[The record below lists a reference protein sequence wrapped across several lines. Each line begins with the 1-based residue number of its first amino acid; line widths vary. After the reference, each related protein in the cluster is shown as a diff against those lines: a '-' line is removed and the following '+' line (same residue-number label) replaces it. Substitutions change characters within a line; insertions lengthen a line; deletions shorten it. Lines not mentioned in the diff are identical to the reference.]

1 MPSAAFRDN
10 PWRRLAWAL
19 PSAGVLTAVA
29 LAGFLRLLAGEP
41 LRALAPSPLQVQLV
55 ELPASPSPTAVPSS
69 APAPPEPQPPS
80 EPPSE
85 PAPPQVPTAAAP
97 PPSEPVPTVEP
108 SEPATEVEPRTT
120 APAPPPK
127 PPARPSRPRAAAPA
141 PAAAPPSTAA
151 LPSAPSPSASAMPG
165 SNSMGARAIVKPMP
179 EIPESLRRHELD
191 LVAVARFRVAAD
203 GSAQVELIEPT
214 PEPAINRALLEA
226 LKHWKFFPALAGGK
240 PVASTIDIRIPIS
253 VR

>member
-10 PWRRLAWAL
+10 PWRRLAWAM

-41 LRALAPSPLQVQLV
+41 PRGLAPSPLQVRLV
-55 ELPASPSPTAVPSS
+55 DLPASPAATAVPSPPEAEPVFEPAPAEVPTPPAPPSS
-69 APAPPEPQPPS
+69 APAPAVDPPPEPG
-80 EPPSE
+80 
-85 PAPPQVPTAAAP
+85 
-97 PPSEPVPTVEP
+97 
-108 SEPATEVEPRTT
+108 TEAEPRAT

-127 PPARPSRPRAAAPA
+127 PPARPSRPRASATT
-141 PAAAPPSTAA
+141 AAPPSTAA
-151 LPSAPSPSASAMPG
+151 LPPAPRPPATAAPRGNTTGAS
-165 SNSMGARAIVKPMP
+165 AIVKPMP

-203 GSAQVELIEPT
+203 GSAQVELIEAT
-214 PEPAINRALLEA
+214 PNPQLNRLLLEA
-226 LKHWKFFPALAGGK
+226 LGRWKFFPAIENGK

-253 VR
+253 IR